1 MVKHNIVGDI
11 MFYFL
16 NIMMYLV
23 NIMVLV
29 YYLEKKK
36 NSFSLIMI
44 LFNLQLSFFLIY
56 LNYNFLYGILFSI
69 ISIILLKFLEI
80 FKKNNNEVILIK
92 DGNVNFHNI
101 VNYYSYFKLLN
112 YLKRHHVHLDEVE
125 YCLMKNNH
133 LVIIKNKEINSFPIS
148 LIIDGNIKEYNLK
161 LINKDK
167 KWLQEELLKKHL
179 LIKNVNYAYYRNNQ
193 IYYIA

>member
-11 MFYFL
+11 MFSFI
-16 NIMMYLV
+16 NIMMYLI
-23 NIMVLV
+23 NIIVLV
-29 YYLEKKK
+29 NYFEKKK
-36 NSFSLIMI
+36 IFLSLIII
-44 LFNLQLSFFLIY
+44 LFNLQLSLFLIY
-56 LNYNFLYGILFSI
+56 LNFNFIYGTLSSI
-69 ISIILLKFLEI
+69 ISIILFKFLEVI
-80 FKKNNNEVILIK
+80 KKDSNEVILIK

-101 VNYYSYFKLLN
+101 VNYYSYFKLMN
-112 YLKRHHVHLDEVE
+112 YLKRRHIKLDEIE
-125 YCLMKNNH
+125 YCLKKNNH
-133 LVIIKNKEINSFPIS
+133 LIIIKNKDIQGFPVS
-148 LIIDGNIKEYNLK
+148 LIIDGNIKEYNLR